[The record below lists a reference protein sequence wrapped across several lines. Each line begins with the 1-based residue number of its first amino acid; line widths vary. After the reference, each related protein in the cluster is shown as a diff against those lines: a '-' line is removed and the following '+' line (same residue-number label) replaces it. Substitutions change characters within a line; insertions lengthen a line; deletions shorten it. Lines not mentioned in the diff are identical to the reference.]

1 MDIVYY
7 TVTLHIPTYCWTTM
21 ITGEGDLV
29 VYSIIHHCFVDPKP
43 FAKDPAFR
51 KVSDPDPDPAQLV
64 KDFFL
69 KKIVYKF

>member
-1 MDIVYY
+1 
-7 TVTLHIPTYCWTTM
+7 M